1 MLQPCQTL
9 TPSPPSQALHA
20 SHASHAS
27 RASHR
32 SQRGA
37 GLRRPAVVTLVWGAV
52 LIQRIR
58 RIRRIRVRKQAL
70 PWPEESSPILTEM
83 QERAISAALGR
94 DFNFRGL
101 TKEESL
107 EQRQRLRDTADAT
120 LTGGMLHS
128 LRREVQIKAA
138 WRFNHRL
145 KDDNWNTWANKEQ
158 QKATSRD
165 CLALPVLSRGL
176 CLPPSLIVKHMLMA
190 TELQGRSPF
199 QLFRVLEGAM
209 LKGRRL
215 TKDSEAWRA
224 EVEELIDHKLK
235 RPLKPWVLRE
245 LVWALEN
252 DGEALQVT
260 NRACAQAFED
270 AVAEHCRGHGLELR
284 TEQQLRSEGSEATPD
299 VLFAEPVRVKG
310 KNLTWLECK
319 CFHASSQN
327 RMILRKLKKQ
337 AKRYTQAALMSAAA
351 LPLAHERANFKAN
364 IEAPEDKP
372 LLSKTPPASLA
383 TKAFWSV
390 ALIFVSAALINYNKF
405 LMNPS
410 RFPYPVVLVFLHML
424 SGSLLGCALFLAK
437 PSLFPA
443 LSDPDK
449 KVIIDTEFMTFRVLP
464 VGLTF
469 ATSLI
474 LSNTAYKYASVA
486 FLQMIKQSNVIIV
499 FIFSLMIGLEK
510 YRTNLVV
517 VLLCIMLATGL
528 TVQGELHFSMLGL
541 SVQLCCNFVESA
553 KVVMQGVLLAGAGR
567 KLDPLSFVAVVSPV
581 CCLCLGGL
589 LFVHSYVTPI
599 SFLTLP
605 EWSAFHQCGYLL
617 AGNIVVAFLLNVV
630 VANFLKHGSPLS
642 FLLTNLIKD
651 ALIVSASSLI
661 FGDPITLQQSIAF
674 ILQLFFITLWS
685 LMKSFPD
692 VIEQQGLVKGV
703 TSATAETVDL
713 ENLYRPEGALSSFG
727 FRMPELCELETPFQ
741 TKNLSYIVEFTNP
754 TSMFDQQFACAE
766 QGILQNY
773 IWMSLLCLLLGPTFF
788 SALRTLHRRQAHN
801 DVSALFFTSAA
812 FFGVRVWLFTV
823 HLLVYSHNG
832 MGLGMLLFVA
842 QFLDFLSTTMAM
854 ATLTLFAIKA

>member
-1 MLQPCQTL
+1 MDNMRE
-9 TPSPPSQALHA
+9 SKSQ
-20 SHASHAS
+20 
-27 RASHR
+27 
-32 SQRGA
+32 
-37 GLRRPAVVTLVWGAV
+37 
-52 LIQRIR
+52 
-58 RIRRIRVRKQAL
+58 
-70 PWPEESSPILTEM
+70 
-83 QERAISAALGR
+83 
-94 DFNFRGL
+94 
-101 TKEESL
+101 
-107 EQRQRLRDTADAT
+107 
-120 LTGGMLHS
+120 
-128 LRREVQIKAA
+128 
-138 WRFNHRL
+138 
-145 KDDNWNTWANKEQ
+145 
-158 QKATSRD
+158 
-165 CLALPVLSRGL
+165 
-176 CLPPSLIVKHMLMA
+176 
-190 TELQGRSPF
+190 
-199 QLFRVLEGAM
+199 
-209 LKGRRL
+209 
-215 TKDSEAWRA
+215 
-224 EVEELIDHKLK
+224 
-235 RPLKPWVLRE
+235 
-245 LVWALEN
+245 
-252 DGEALQVT
+252 
-260 NRACAQAFED
+260 
-270 AVAEHCRGHGLELR
+270 
-284 TEQQLRSEGSEATPD
+284 
-299 VLFAEPVRVKG
+299 
-310 KNLTWLECK
+310 
-319 CFHASSQN
+319 
-327 RMILRKLKKQ
+327 
-337 AKRYTQAALMSAAA
+337 
-351 LPLAHERANFKAN
+351 AN

-437 PSLFPA
+437 PGLFPA

-703 TSATAETVDL
+703 TSVLTGTAAEDQARLGGT
-713 ENLYRPEGALSSFG
+713 EG
-727 FRMPELCELETPFQ
+727 
-741 TKNLSYIVEFTNP
+741 N
-754 TSMFDQQFACAE
+754 
-766 QGILQNY
+766 QG
-773 IWMSLLCLLLGPTFF
+773 M
-788 SALRTLHRRQAHN
+788 RR
-801 DVSALFFTSAA
+801 
-812 FFGVRVWLFTV
+812 
-823 HLLVYSHNG
+823 
-832 MGLGMLLFVA
+832 
-842 QFLDFLSTTMAM
+842 
-854 ATLTLFAIKA
+854 